1 MPDRTLAVVLAS
13 GGVDSSVTAAMAAAE
28 HDVAMLHVSYG
39 QRTEA
44 RERQAFQAI
53 ADHLHAPHR
62 LAIRMNHLSSIGGS
76 SLTDPGI
83 PVAPADLHRSGIP
96 SSYVPFRNATLLSAA
111 VSWAEVLG
119 ARAVYIGAV
128 EEDSSGYP
136 DCREGFFEAFR
147 AAIATGTGP
156 DARITL
162 VTPVLH
168 MSKAE
173 IVRRGQAL
181 GVPFDLTWSCYSS
194 EDAAC
199 GVCDSCALR
208 LRAFAAAG
216 VFDPIPY
223 HPRPAKL

>member
-13 GGVDSSVTAAMAAAE
+13 GGVDSSVTAAMAAE
-28 HDVAMLHVSYG
+28 GHDVAMLHVSYG
-39 QRTEA
+39 QRTEE

-53 ADHLHAPHR
+53 ADHVRARHR

-76 SLTDPGI
+76 SLTDPAI
-83 PVAPADLHRSGIP
+83 PVARADLHRSGIP

-119 ARAVYIGAV
+119 AGAVYIGAV

-147 AAIATGTGP
+147 AVIATGTRP
-156 DARITL
+156 DARIAL

-173 IVRRGQAL
+173 IVRRGHAL

-194 EDAAC
+194 EDVAC
-199 GVCDSCALR
+199 GICDSCALR

-216 VFDPIPY
+216 IVDPIPY